1 MARVKAFCTERYRV
15 LVVGVR
21 TFDPS
26 PSVPPENY
34 HRGYLPPVT
43 VKVSGLQV
51 TFGLG
56 LGPEIRRPRWQFSMG
71 QMSGGGG
78 CPTFVVSRAMCCR
91 PYTDVA
97 SVSPVRCRALSLTP
111 HYRRTDHCNRILPHS
126 KLATHNA
133 ASYHCQQSPSRTLT
147 LMYFAY
153 SL

>member
-26 PSVPPENY
+26 HSVPPENY

-71 QMSGGGG
+71 QMSGGG
-78 CPTFVVSRAMCCR
+78 A
-91 PYTDVA
+91 DVPHSSSA
-97 SVSPVRCRALSLTP
+97 GRCAVGPIQMSPVCR
-111 HYRRTDHCNRILPHS
+111 
-126 KLATHNA
+126 
-133 ASYHCQQSPSRTLT
+133 Q
-147 LMYFAY
+147 
-153 SL
+153 

>member
-26 PSVPPENY
+26 PLSLPKTTIADICP
-34 HRGYLPPVT
+34 RLRLRFQGYRLR
-43 VKVSGLQV
+43 
-51 TFGLG
+51 LG
-56 LGPEIRRPRWQFSMG
+56 WDWVRRSDVRDGSFRWG
-71 QMSGGGG
+71 RCPGGGG
-78 CPTFVVSRAMCCR
+78 CPTFVVSRAMYCR